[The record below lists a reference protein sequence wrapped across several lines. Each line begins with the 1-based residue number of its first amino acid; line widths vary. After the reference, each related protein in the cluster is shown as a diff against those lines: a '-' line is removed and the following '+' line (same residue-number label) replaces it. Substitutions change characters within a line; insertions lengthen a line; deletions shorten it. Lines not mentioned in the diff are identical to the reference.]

1 MFAENEAYESYF
13 PIKSKGLEK
22 LTALLK
28 RINVEI
34 EEQPKNAQEEQEDE
48 AVNWGT
54 RISS

>member
-48 AVNWGT
+48 AVN
-54 RISS
+54 